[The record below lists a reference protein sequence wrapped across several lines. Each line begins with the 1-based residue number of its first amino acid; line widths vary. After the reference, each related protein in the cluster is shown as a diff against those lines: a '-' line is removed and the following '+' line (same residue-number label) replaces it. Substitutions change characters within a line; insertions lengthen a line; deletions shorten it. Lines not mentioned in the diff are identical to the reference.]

1 MIDIRFNDADMKT
14 FQQQMGRLQVEL
26 GETPRDAGRQGMIA
40 LLQSM
45 RASTKQAPRRR
56 PVKASKTAR
65 RKRFEGNR
73 IFNAEAIDRNNG
85 GIKRIQIFAPDLA
98 TAKLHPKA
106 QITKWGLAKASW
118 GWAMQE
124 LFGGSSGARSGLS
137 RPAGSVETMNVTD
150 TKSGYFECFVTNRL
164 NYISAALMGGRGPA
178 VNTAMARAANVIKG
192 RIQNRINV
200 ATRNAG
206 W

>member
-1 MIDIRFNDADMKT
+1 MIDIRFNDADMET
-14 FQQQMGRLQVEL
+14 FQQQIGRLQIEL
-26 GETPRDAGRQGMIA
+26 GDTPQDAGRQGMIA

-73 IFNAEAIDRNNG
+73 IFNAEAIDRANG

-98 TAKLHPKA
+98 TAKLHPRA
-106 QITKWGLAKASW
+106 QIKKWGLARASW

-137 RPAGSVETMNVTD
+137 RPAGSVETKNIND
-150 TKSGYFECFVTNRL
+150 TKSGYYECFVTNKL
-164 NYISAALMGGRGPA
+164 NYISRALMGGRGPA

-192 RIQNRINV
+192 RIQHRINV

>member
-1 MIDIRFNDADMKT
+1 MLDIRFNDADMKT
-14 FQQQMGRLQVEL
+14 FQQQIGRLQTEL
-26 GETPRDAGRQGMIA
+26 GDTPQDAGRQGMIA

-56 PVKASKTAR
+56 PVRASKTAR
-65 RKRFEGNR
+65 SKRFHGNR

-98 TAKLHPKA
+98 TAKLHPRA
-106 QITKWGLAKASW
+106 QIKKWGLAKASW

-124 LFGGSSGARSGLS
+124 LFGVSSGARSGLS
-137 RPAGSVETMNVTD
+137 RPVGSVD
-150 TKSGYFECFVTNRL
+150 TKQIVDTKAGYYECFVTDKL
-164 NYISAALMGGRGPA
+164 DYISAALIGGRGPA
-178 VNTAMARAANVIKG
+178 MQTAMARAAGTIKG